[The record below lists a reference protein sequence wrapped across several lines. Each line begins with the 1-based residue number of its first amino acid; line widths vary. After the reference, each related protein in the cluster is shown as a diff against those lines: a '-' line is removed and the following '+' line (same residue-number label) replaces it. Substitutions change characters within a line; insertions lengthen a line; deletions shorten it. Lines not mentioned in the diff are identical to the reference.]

1 MKLCLLLWHKGIGV
15 NTGWAKSRYTVI
27 VLNTI
32 YCTPSFGPPCKFGDR
47 SGKDDIWTGQERS
60 KTTIRTK
67 FIIRNMGIHAIHRT
81 VAAGRRNASSIPGG
95 HGVES
100 RLLSDQTGCGVNS
113 ASCRVHNDAVA
124 QRQHGTPLASMSYR
138 V

>member
-1 MKLCLLLWHKGIGV
+1 MYYILYTVHLLLAHLV
-15 NTGWAKSRYTVI
+15 SLVTEVAKMT
-27 VLNTI
+27 
-32 YCTPSFGPPCKFGDR
+32 
-47 SGKDDIWTGQERS
+47 SGQGRKEVKQQYGE
-60 KTTIRTK
+60 K

-81 VAAGRRNASSIPGG
+81 EDAGRRNASSVPGG